1 VATHITQ
8 VGTMFTHRIGHFL
21 DSLDRTGIPKIFL
34 VFYFGGEAAKIKNQ
48 KINFFLKLLWALA
61 MTRG

>member
-1 VATHITQ
+1 MTLVECALGA
-8 VGTMFTHRIGHFL
+8 VRNGNFL

-48 KINFFLKLLWALA
+48 KINFL
-61 MTRG
+61 